1 MQELSGQGLVFFS
14 RHDQQLVEDY
24 EDLLDYADPDLV
36 TEEEAGDY
44 SDLEDGVLEDIVGE
58 EEVEEPEV
66 EDFYPNGTV
75 IKFHCSQTKPTQFA
89 SWQIR

>member
-44 SDLEDGVLEDIVGE
+44 GDLEDGVLEDIVGE
-58 EEVEEPEV
+58 EEV